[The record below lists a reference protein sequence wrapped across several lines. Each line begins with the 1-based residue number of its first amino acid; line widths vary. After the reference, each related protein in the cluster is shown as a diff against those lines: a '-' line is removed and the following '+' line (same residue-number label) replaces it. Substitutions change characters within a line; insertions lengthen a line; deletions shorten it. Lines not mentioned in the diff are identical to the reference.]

1 MALATVYTRASLGVD
16 APEIRVEVDLARGLP
31 GFAVVGLPTATI
43 REAKD
48 RVKAA
53 LMNAGLEFPPATK
66 ITVNLSPADL
76 PKHGAR
82 YELAIAVGIL
92 VASGQIPQ
100 QATKDCEFYGELAL
114 NGELLPVAGLVPALL
129 ACRAAKRSA
138 FVPLKNETEASLISQ
153 QTSYLVTDLVSI
165 FEHLHQHNELRKAQ
179 PQSLRQQPP
188 EHDGDITDVL
198 GQQQAKRALLLAAA
212 GRHHILFVGPPG
224 TGKTMLAQRLMGLMP
239 PLTETQAL
247 ELAAIH
253 SVAGLSG
260 RKGWRRRDFR
270 SPHHS
275 CSAAALVGGGSP
287 PKPGEISLA
296 HQSILFLDEL
306 PEFSRHVLDS
316 LREPLES
323 GQVTISRAAHQVS
336 FPAAFQLVCA
346 LNPSPC
352 GQFDGSLASCRSTPD
367 QILNYLNRLSG
378 PLLDRIDIQVSVP
391 RETESLRLIS
401 KARLNDQQPN
411 SESLRDKVAAA
422 HRCQYQRQGCLNS
435 DLKANLLLGICQLS
449 DTDHEFLI
457 KAIET
462 LKLSHRAYHRTLR
475 LARTIADLDQQPAVQ
490 KSHLAE
496 AMGYRA
502 LDRLIQQVQSL

>member
-1 MALATVYTRASLGVD
+1 MALATVYTRAGLGID

-53 LMNAGLEFPPATK
+53 LMNAGLEFPQATK
-66 ITVNLSPADL
+66 ITVNLSPADI
-76 PKHGAR
+76 PKQGAR

-92 VASGQIPQ
+92 VASGQIPDN
-100 QATKDCEFYGELAL
+100 AIVDTEFYGELAL

-129 ACRAAKRSA
+129 ACREEKRTAVIPLRNELDAA
-138 FVPLKNETEASLISQ
+138 LIKN
-153 QTSYLVTDLVSI
+153 QTTYLVPDLVSI
-165 FEHLHQHNELRKAQ
+165 FEHLHQHNKLRTAQ
-179 PQSLRQQPP
+179 PVDWQQS
-188 EHDGDITDVL
+188 EASDFGDIADVM
-198 GQQQAKRALLLAAA
+198 GQEQAKRALLLAAA

-224 TGKTMLAQRLMGLMP
+224 TGKTMLAQRLMSLMP
-239 PLTETQAL
+239 GLTEKGAL
-247 ELAAIH
+247 ELASIRSIAQRPGAI
-253 SVAGLSG
+253 
-260 RKGWRRRDFR
+260 RDWCVREFR

-287 PKPGEISLA
+287 PRPGEISLA
-296 HQSILFLDEL
+296 HNSVLFLDEL

-323 GQVTISRAAHQVS
+323 GHVTISRAAHQVR
-336 FPAAFQLVCA
+336 FPANFQLICA

-367 QILNYLNRLSG
+367 QIINYLNKLSG

-391 RETESLRLIS
+391 RETS
-401 KARLNDQQPN
+401 
-411 SESLRDKVAAA
+411 SLRDTTASETRSSSNSLKRQVIDAQQRQFA
-422 HRCQYQRQGCLNS
+422 RQGCLNS
-435 DLKANLLLGICQLS
+435 ELGANTVLKYSQLAA
-449 DTDHEFLI
+449 DDHEFLI
-457 KAIET
+457 AAIEK

-475 LARTIADLDQQPAVQ
+475 LARTIADLANEPCVL
-490 KSHLAE
+490 KPHLAE

-502 LDRLIQQVQSL
+502 LDQLIDQVRSL

>member
-1 MALATVYTRASLGVD
+1 MALATVYTRASIGID

-31 GFAVVGLPTATI
+31 GFAVVGLPTTTI

-82 YELAIAVGIL
+82 YELAIAIGIL
-92 VASGQIPQ
+92 VASGQLPDHAI
-100 QATKDCEFYGELAL
+100 KDCEFYGELAL
-114 NGELLPVAGLVPALL
+114 NGDLLPVAGLVPALL
-129 ACRAAKRSA
+129 ACRDAGRSA
-138 FVPLKNETEASLISQ
+138 FIPLKNESEAALITQ
-153 QTSYLVTDLVSI
+153 QTSYLVADLVSI
-165 FEHLHQHNELRKAQ
+165 FEHLHQHTPLRIAQ
-179 PQSLRQQPP
+179 PGSGQEEL
-188 EHDGDITDVL
+188 HDERGDIADVL
-198 GQQQAKRALLLAAA
+198 GQQQAKRALLIAAA

-224 TGKTMLAQRLMGLMP
+224 TGKTMLAQRLISLMP
-239 PLTETQAL
+239 ALTEKQAL
-247 ELAAIH
+247 ELASIH
-253 SVAGLSG
+253 SIAGITAQQA
-260 RKGWRRRDFR
+260 WQQRDFR

-323 GQVTISRAAHQVS
+323 GHVTISRAAHQVR
-336 FPAAFQLVCA
+336 FPADFQLVCA

-378 PLLDRIDIQVSVP
+378 PLLDRVDIQVSVP
-391 RETESLRLIS
+391 RETDSLRLQS
-401 KARLNDQQPN
+401 KTRQNAQHET
-411 SESLRDKVAAA
+411 SAELRAQVAAA
-422 HRCQYQRQGCLNS
+422 HQRQYQRQSCLNS
-435 DLKANLLLGICQLS
+435 SLKAGLLVDICQLS
-449 DTDHEFLI
+449 EADHEFLI

-475 LARTIADLDQQPAVQ
+475 LARSIADLGGQAAVQ
-490 KSHLAE
+490 QKHLAE